1 MIVAWKKIEAT
12 IIKLPKVSTKIVQAG
27 EYKMTRCDFY
37 CIFNQYFVGEGKKN
51 ERV

>member
-1 MIVAWKKIEAT
+1 MIVAWKKIDAT

-37 CIFNQYFVGEGKKN
+37 CIFNQYFVGKEK
-51 ERV
+51 E